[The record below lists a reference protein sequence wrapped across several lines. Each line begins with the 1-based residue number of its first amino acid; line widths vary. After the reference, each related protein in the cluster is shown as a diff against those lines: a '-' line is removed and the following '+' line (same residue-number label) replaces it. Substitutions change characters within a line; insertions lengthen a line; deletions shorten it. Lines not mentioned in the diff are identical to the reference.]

1 MRKGLP
7 ALLCI
12 LVLLI
17 SMCGCAAA
25 QEITGGAE
33 MEVYFFEAGKADAI
47 LITTQNGAILL
58 DCGYKGFGQ
67 TILDELSARAIETI
81 DYLVITHFDKDHVGG
96 AAKVINNFPV
106 KTVLQSNSPRDSEEY
121 AKYIRAFNNA
131 NLEPITVREDYV
143 FTLDG
148 VTFTVNPPR
157 KNNYIND
164 DSNNSSLI
172 VTAVNGDDV
181 FLFLGDAQTERLEE
195 YLEAEPVDCDFLKI
209 AHHGSEEPL
218 IEALVSTVRPE
229 LAVITCSEEE
239 AESNSVRLTLENA
252 GVALWLTRVAP
263 VRVTSNG
270 ESIAVNY
277 EE

>member
-33 MEVYFFEAGKADAI
+33 MEVYFFKAGKADAI

>member
-1 MRKGLP
+1 MRKGFP